1 MENIHL
7 VYPEIFISLSI
18 MLILMIGVFKTK
30 SSNLVYSLSILVLFV
45 STGLIINSPIN
56 QEIYLFNR
64 LFSMYI

>member
-30 SSNLVYSLSILVLFV
+30 SSKLVYSLSIMVLFV
-45 STGLIINSPIN
+45 SAGLIINSPI
-56 QEIYLFNR
+56 IALG
-64 LFSMYI
+64 L

>member
-30 SSNLVYSLSILVLFV
+30 SSKLVYSLSILVLFV
-45 STGLIINSPIN
+45 SAGLIINSPIN
-56 QEIYLFNR
+56 QK
-64 LFSMYI
+64 